1 MKEDESALDA
11 IDMAILSVDRRIR
24 TMSRAA
30 EINKK
35 TAELRIKSP
44 CMTEKD
50 LRQFAEKITRARKE
64 HNPTAK
70 NPKKK

>member
-1 MKEDESALDA
+1 MKEDESALNA
-11 IDMAILSVDRRIR
+11 IDMAILSADRRIR

-50 LRQFAEKITRARKE
+50 F
-64 HNPTAK
+64 NPTAK
-70 NPKKK
+70 NQKKK

>member
-1 MKEDESALDA
+1 MKEDESALEA
-11 IDMAILSVDRRIR
+11 VDMMILSVDRRVR

-30 EINKK
+30 EMDK
-35 TAELRIKSP
+35 TIAELRMKSP

-50 LRQFAEKITRARKE
+50 LKDLRQLAEKTTRARKE

-70 NPKKK
+70 N